1 MNQVFSLETWQVVSL
16 LITLIGAFF
25 ALARMLLAATTR
37 TIDDKFKALGEHLS
51 KQDAAAVRNDESLR
65 RLERDLMDMRAELP
79 RDYVRREDYT
89 QAIATIMTKID
100 AMALRFEQV
109 LRDALSNAK
118 GGGQ

>member
-1 MNQVFSLETWQVVSL
+1 MNTITLELWQLVTL

-25 ALARMLLAATTR
+25 TLARMLLSSTTR
-37 TIDDKFKALGEHLS
+37 TIDEKFRVLGEHLA
-51 KQDAAAVRNDESLR
+51 KQDQSSLRQDEAMR
-65 RLERDLMDMRAELP
+65 RLERDVMDMRAELP

-109 LRDALSNAK
+109 LREAISNAK